1 MSTYEGDYYKFEL
14 LICLAN
20 QITILL
26 KLLIGNLFKATKSN
40 DYYLINDT
48 NDSIFYLQSPIII
61 IQKQ

>member
-14 LICLAN
+14 PICPAN

-26 KLLIGNLFKATKSN
+26 KLLMGNMFEATKSN
-40 DYYLINDT
+40 DYYLVNDK